1 MSSLIVGRRS
11 CRGVQD
17 RLLRISE
24 PGHST
29 NPARWAMRWKPALN
43 AFVITFDDRI
53 VPLAYS
59 PNGRLTRSSDI
70 PPGRCNLSVGPRH
83 RGG

>member
-53 VPLAYS
+53 VPAGLLTQRPANPFLGHS
-59 PNGRLTRSSDI
+59 PRSVQPFGRSAA
-70 PPGRCNLSVGPRH
+70 
-83 RGG
+83 